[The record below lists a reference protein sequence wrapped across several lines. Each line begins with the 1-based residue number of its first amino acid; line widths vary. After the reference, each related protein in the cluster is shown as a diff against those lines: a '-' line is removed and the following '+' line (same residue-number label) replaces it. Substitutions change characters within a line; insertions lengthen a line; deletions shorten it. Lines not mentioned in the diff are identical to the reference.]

1 MVDDISAQQKNLMKN
16 WKKII
21 TGDFSGRLILA
32 LTQVNKPKKFYSVE
46 NYIKCQVVFYNAD
59 VSQTNSQKH
68 LGVVSDSKLTFHDH
82 FDVVFTYMRKTIG
95 LLCKLKVFY
104 LGQP

>member
-1 MVDDISAQQKNLMKN
+1 MKKNNN
-16 WKKII
+16 WGFQWKIN
-21 TGDFSGRLILA
+21 FSSDPI
-32 LTQVNKPKKFYSVE
+32 NKPKKFYSVE